1 MTYQLVFDCS
11 VKSLVHQ
18 KPLGSALALGEGWS
32 VGNSV
37 GDEVG
42 DSVGDEV
49 GDPVGDEVGDP
60 VGDKV
65 NELLSKDLMRKRD
78 QSSSVIFFRKDKC
91 TRNEPKNGKALLTKS
106 T

>member
-1 MTYQLVFDCS
+1 MTYQLVFDSS

-42 DSVGDEV
+42 DSVGDVV
-49 GDPVGDEVGDP
+49 GDAVGDV
-60 VGDKV
+60 V
-65 NELLSKDLMRKRD
+65 NELLLKHLMRRRD
-78 QSSSVIFFRKDKC
+78 QRSSVQYFMF
-91 TRNEPKNGKALLTKS
+91 
-106 T
+106 

>member
-1 MTYQLVFDCS
+1 MTYPLVFDCS

-37 GDEVG
+37 GDKVG

-60 VGDKV
+60 VGDEVGDSVGDEV
-65 NELLSKDLMRKRD
+65 NELLSKDLMRKRG
-78 QSSSVIFFRKDKC
+78 QSSSVFFFCEER
-91 TRNEPKNGKALLTKS
+91 
-106 T
+106 

>member
-1 MTYQLVFDCS
+1 MTYHLVFDCS

-37 GDEVG
+37 GDKVG

-49 GDPVGDEVGDP
+49 GDPVGDE
-60 VGDKV
+60 V

-78 QSSSVIFFRKDKC
+78 QSSSVFRVLRKDKC
-91 TRNEPKNGKALLTKS
+91 TRNEPKK
-106 T
+106 